1 MNNLNTNLQIP
12 AELQAVLDQ
21 IENTPLHLAEMAI
34 SEHPKLPNFNRKI
47 RVYDIEAKSRQQ
59 LVVFQYAQ
67 ILIDKETGEESE
79 LKLPTPDWVVYADTW
94 SYMRNQD
101 GQVISLPIKEGI
113 EDTDGVDTK
122 IRVPSYKYMLWL
134 MKNNQAGF
142 LQLIQGY
149 LNDFVNNKLEE
160 LNKL

>member
-1 MNNLNTNLQIP
+1 MNNLNEYLQIP

-34 SEHPKLPNFNRKI
+34 SEHPKLPSFNRKI
-47 RVYDIEAKSRQQ
+47 RVYDIDAKSKQQ

-67 ILIDKETGEESE
+67 ILIDKETGEESV
-79 LKLPTPDWVVYADTW
+79 LKLPTPDWVVYSETW
-94 SYMRNQD
+94 SYFRGQD
-101 GQVISLPIKEGI
+101 GQPIEQPINEDIEETEGI
-113 EDTDGVDTK
+113 DTK

-149 LNDFVNNKLEE
+149 LNDFATNKLEE

>member
-1 MNNLNTNLQIP
+1 MNTSLQIP
-12 AELQAVLDQ
+12 TELQAVLDQ

-34 SEHPKLPNFNRKI
+34 ADHPKLPGFNRKI
-47 RVYDIEAKSRQQ
+47 RVYDIDAKSKQQ

-67 ILIDKETGEESE
+67 VLVDKETGEESQ

-94 SYMRNQD
+94 SYFRGQD
-101 GQVISLPIKEGI
+101 GQIVELPINPDIEKQEGI
-113 EDTDGVDTK
+113 DTK

-149 LNDFVNNKLEE
+149 LNDFVINKIEE